1 MSSLVSDVQKISVA
15 LSDPDV
21 VIEPGGVAKLVVTMT
36 NRQETPDRLLVE
48 VEGIDIEWYNIPMS
62 AVNVAP
68 GVQAEARINFKVT
81 RNSENR
87 AGSYPFVVRVQ
98 AMETGEVGF
107 AQAMLVVKPFDSLQ
121 VELQP
126 KRAVATFLHPLND
139 FEVTVANLGN
149 AEETLDLHASD
160 PDDECAYEFD
170 VDRVTLKPGQ
180 AETVLLAARPK
191 SSAWAGGSR
200 LYTFSI
206 SARSVEDSYVSGKAQ
221 GLLERRPLINPLL
234 GIFLLLLAFGS
245 VGYYGYRESHQP
257 PVPVKLVAFTAT
269 PTSAL
274 PGQTITL
281 SWNVQGDHPTLTLKH
296 TIGKD
301 GNDVFDSPPVGRS
314 GNLPAVIDRSAVGQ
328 KIYYTLQ
335 VSGPGGKSESRTL
348 SIDVSRPPA
357 LPKPVI
363 RSFTADTTEVH
374 QGESVTLSWSAKG
387 AVKYILDPGNIQ
399 LNMLDESQ
407 TVTPNPQSLDQPVT
421 YRLRAVGGDPDA
433 APAEK
438 KLAIQV
444 VPKTASIAVVDRFVV
459 SPKQVYIGDRV
470 HLRWSVRR
478 AQSVSIVDP
487 QSGTTLGS
495 GLSSSGSLEVTV
507 SQPTTFTLTAQD
519 NLNNAVTQHLTV
531 TPQVRPVAPPPE
543 PNVPQPNAPGT
554 NVPQDGATPPN
565 PATGGEQQPQR
576 P

>member
-1 MSSLVSDVQKISVA
+1 
-15 LSDPDV
+15 
-21 VIEPGGVAKLVVTMT
+21 
-36 NRQETPDRLLVE
+36 
-48 VEGIDIEWYNIPMS
+48 
-62 AVNVAP
+62 
-68 GVQAEARINFKVT
+68 
-81 RNSENR
+81 
-87 AGSYPFVVRVQ
+87 
-98 AMETGEVGF
+98 
-107 AQAMLVVKPFDSLQ
+107 
-121 VELQP
+121 
-126 KRAVATFLHPLND
+126 
-139 FEVTVANLGN
+139 
-149 AEETLDLHASD
+149 
-160 PDDECAYEFD
+160 
-170 VDRVTLKPGQ
+170 
-180 AETVLLAARPK
+180 
-191 SSAWAGGSR
+191 
-200 LYTFSI
+200 
-206 SARSVEDSYVSGKAQ
+206 
-221 GLLERRPLINPLL
+221 
-234 GIFLLLLAFGS
+234 
-245 VGYYGYRESHQP
+245 
-257 PVPVKLVAFTAT
+257 
-269 PTSAL
+269 
-274 PGQTITL
+274 
-281 SWNVQGDHPTLTLKH
+281 
-296 TIGKD
+296 
-301 GNDVFDSPPVGRS
+301 
-314 GNLPAVIDRSAVGQ
+314 
-328 KIYYTLQ
+328 
-335 VSGPGGKSESRTL
+335 
-348 SIDVSRPPA
+348 
-357 LPKPVI
+357 
-363 RSFTADTTEVH
+363 
-374 QGESVTLSWSAKG
+374 
-387 AVKYILDPGNIQ
+387 
-399 LNMLDESQ
+399 MLDESQ